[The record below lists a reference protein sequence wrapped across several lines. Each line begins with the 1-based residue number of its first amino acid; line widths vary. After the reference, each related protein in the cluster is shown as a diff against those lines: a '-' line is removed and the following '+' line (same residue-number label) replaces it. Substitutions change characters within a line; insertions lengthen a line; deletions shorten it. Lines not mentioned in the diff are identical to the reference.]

1 LEKFMLPER
10 FIEKQLEY
18 VKPELRD
25 IVFEI
30 RNIVADVAPGATEV
44 QHSRGFSYY
53 HKERGGPV
61 SAGICQIGIY
71 PDHVR
76 LAFIHGAFIPDP
88 QGMLV
93 GKEKA
98 KRHVRIYHY
107 ENTPWEYFRE
117 LIESHSRFN
126 PYSLMVRGE

>member
-1 LEKFMLPER
+1 MLPER
-10 FIEKQLEY
+10 FIEKHLEY

-30 RNIVADVAPGATEV
+30 RNIVASVAPDATEV

-71 PDHVR
+71 PDHIR

-107 ENTPWEYFRE
+107 EDAPWAYFRS
-117 LIESHSRFN
+117 LIEAHSRFN
-126 PYSLMVRGE
+126 PYTLMARDK

>member
-1 LEKFMLPER
+1 MLPER
-10 FIEKQLEY
+10 YIEKYLEY

-25 IVFEI
+25 IVLEI
-30 RNIVADVAPGATEV
+30 RNIVASVAPDATESR
-44 QHSRGFSYY
+44 HSRGFSYY

-61 SAGICQIGIY
+61 SAGICQSIIY

-88 QGMLV
+88 ESMLV
-93 GKEKA
+93 GTEKA

-107 ENTPWEYFRE
+107 EGAPWDYFRQ
-117 LIESHSRFN
+117 LIEAHSRFD
-126 PYSLMVRGE
+126 PYAYAIKAPDK